1 LNLLLESRLPWWQ
14 QRRMLN
20 LAGFLWCAAL
30 MAYALYAQYWLHD
43 EPCPLCVLQR
53 VAVIGTGCG
62 FLLAWAIHPRA
73 AAVRGVL
80 TALILLSALTGI
92 AIATRHLY
100 ILNAPAG
107 TVAEC
112 GASLDYMMD
121 VLPLHEV
128 LAKVLGGS
136 GECAKVTWRFLGF
149 SMPFWVLV
157 NLLGLAA
164 LGVVANW
171 RRRALRG

>member
-1 LNLLLESRLPWWQ
+1 MLDTRRPWWQ
-14 QRRMLN
+14 QPRTLN
-20 LAGFLWCAAL
+20 LAGFLWCALL
-30 MAYALYAQYWLHD
+30 MAYALYVQYGLHE

-53 VAVIGTGCG
+53 VAVIGAGAV
-62 FLLAWAIHPRA
+62 FLVA
-73 AAVRGVL
+73 AAVNPAGRGL
-80 TALILLSALTGI
+80 RRLFGALILLAALAGI
-92 AIATRHLY
+92 GVAARHIY

-107 TVAEC
+107 SVAEC

-128 LAKVLGGS
+128 LGKVLAGS
-136 GECAKVTWRFLGF
+136 GECAKVTWRFLGL

-164 LGVVANW
+164 IGMLANW
-171 RRRALRG
+171 SRK

>member
-1 LNLLLESRLPWWQ
+1 MLASRRPWWLQ
-14 QRRMLN
+14 SRTLN

-30 MAYALYAQYWLHD
+30 MAYALYVQYGLHE

-53 VAVIGTGCG
+53 VAVIAAGGL
-62 FLLAWAIHPRA
+62 FLLAWLVNP
-73 AAVRGVL
+73 VRSGLRRMLGVL
-80 TALILLSALTGI
+80 IILATLVGI
-92 AIATRHLY
+92 GVASRHIY

-107 TVAEC
+107 SVAEC

-128 LAKVLGGS
+128 LGKVLSGS

-157 NLLGLAA
+157 NLVGLAA
-164 LGVVANW
+164 LAALANW
-171 RRRALRG
+171 QKK

>member
-1 LNLLLESRLPWWQ
+1 
-14 QRRMLN
+14 MLN
-20 LAGFLWCAAL
+20 LAGFLWCALL
-30 MAYALYAQYWLHD
+30 MAYALYVQYGLHE

-53 VAVIGTGCG
+53 MAVIGVGAV
-62 FLLAWAIHPRA
+62 FLLA
-73 AAVRGVL
+73 AAVNPAGRGL
-80 TALILLSALTGI
+80 RRLFGSLILLAALVGI
-92 AIATRHLY
+92 GVAARHIY

-107 TVAEC
+107 SVAEC

-128 LAKVLGGS
+128 LGKVLGGS
-136 GECAKVTWRFLGF
+136 GECAKVTWRFLGL

-164 LGVVANW
+164 IGVLANW
-171 RRRALRG
+171 RKR

>member
-1 LNLLLESRLPWWQ
+1 
-14 QRRMLN
+14 
-20 LAGFLWCAAL
+20 
-30 MAYALYAQYWLHD
+30 MAYALYVQYGLHE

-53 VAVIGTGCG
+53 VAVIGTGFG

-73 AAVRGVL
+73 AMVRGVL
-80 TALILLSALTGI
+80 AALIVLSALAGI

-100 ILNAPAG
+100 ILSVPAG

-157 NLLGLAA
+157 NLLGLAV
-164 LGVVANW
+164 LGLFANG
-171 RRRALRG
+171 RKR

>member
-14 QRRMLN
+14 QRRTLN

-30 MAYALYAQYWLHD
+30 MAYALYVQYGLHE

-53 VAVIGTGCG
+53 VAVIGTGLG
-62 FLLAWAIHPRA
+62 FLLAWAVNPT
-73 AAVRGVL
+73 AAVVRGML
-80 TALILLSALTGI
+80 AALIVLSALAGI
-92 AIATRHLY
+92 GLAARHLY
-100 ILNAPAG
+100 VINAPAG
-107 TVAEC
+107 AVAEC

-121 VLPLHEV
+121 VLPLHQV
-128 LAKVLGGS
+128 LAKVLTGS

-157 NLLGLAA
+157 NLLPLAVLGLF
-164 LGVVANW
+164 AN
-171 RRRALRG
+171 LRKR